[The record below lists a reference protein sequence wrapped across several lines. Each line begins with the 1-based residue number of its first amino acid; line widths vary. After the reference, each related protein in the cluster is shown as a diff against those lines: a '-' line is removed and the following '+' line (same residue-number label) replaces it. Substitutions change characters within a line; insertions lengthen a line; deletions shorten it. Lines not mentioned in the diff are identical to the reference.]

1 MGRRVAGESERNGQ
15 SAMRV
20 ADPPAEPEKPKPSNP
35 YAGKFGE
42 VMKVLDSGATERA
55 LIAALSWR
63 ADDPGDVMALIA
75 LGEALEAGGN
85 KALAARAY
93 GSIID
98 LYPSRA
104 DMRRFAGGRLARLGA
119 DAATLAVDTFAKAVE
134 QRADHPSSH
143 RLYAYAL
150 LRAGELEKAF
160 AAMDAA
166 LSREYPGGRFAGVDR
181 ILRDDLGLIG
191 AAYLRAEPAQKPAIL
206 KVLKKHG
213 VEIATKPSTRFVMSW
228 ETDANDV
235 DLHIFDAM
243 GNHAS
248 YSNKQ
253 LASGGELYADV
264 TTGYGPEAIVIPG
277 KASAGPYHLQAHYY
291 SRGPMGYGM
300 GTLDVITH
308 DGNGVL
314 GFEHHPFVIMNDD
327 AYVDLLR

>member
-1 MGRRVAGESERNGQ
+1 
-15 SAMRV
+15 
-20 ADPPAEPEKPKPSNP
+20 
-35 YAGKFGE
+35 
-42 VMKVLDSGATERA
+42 MKVLDSGATERA

-63 ADDPGDVMALIA
+63 ADDPSDVMALIA

-150 LRAGELEKAF
+150 VRAGELENAF

-181 ILRDDLGLIG
+181 IMRDDLGLIA
-191 AAYLRAEPAQKPAIL
+191 AAYLRAEPAKKPAIMKIL
-206 KVLKKHG
+206 TKHG
-213 VEIATKPSTRFVMSW
+213 VDLATQSSTRFVMSW

-235 DLHIFDAM
+235 DLHIYDAK
-243 GNHAS
+243 GNHAW

-264 TTGYGPEAIVIPG
+264 TTGYGPEAVVIPG

-291 SRGPMGYGM
+291 ARGPMGYGM

-308 DGNGVL
+308 DGNGGL